1 MQLLRDSKCRNDR
14 HYINLKSLGAI
25 MTAVGTNGFR
35 SRLSPNSLPPTG
47 ANPPQFG
54 KHRLAA
60 WLKSNEEKEGRM
72 MDNPPFTT
80 CCFLSLM
87 LFDSVRLLRSKV
99 PRLTRTLPQRA
110 QTTRSGT
117 DSAVQ
122 DQITQCCI
130 NRRGVFIHLLA
141 LAAALHPFGSF
152 ALPPFHL
159 FLRCC
164 SVIILGPRVCFI
176 HTLRNLNYTAPHT
189 TALRSRISTSCP
201 AKSTSRQHL
210 SSLSDR
216 HRHRLPSRPSA
227 SATEATTT
235 PAGGASRRIA
245 TTSSRAS

>member
-1 MQLLRDSKCRNDR
+1 
-14 HYINLKSLGAI
+14 
-25 MTAVGTNGFR
+25 
-35 SRLSPNSLPPTG
+35 
-47 ANPPQFG
+47 
-54 KHRLAA
+54 
-60 WLKSNEEKEGRM
+60 

-80 CCFLSLM
+80 CCFLSLV

-117 DSAVQ
+117 DSAAQ

-164 SVIILGPRVCFI
+164 SVIVP
-176 HTLRNLNYTAPHT
+176 NLLSNLSPFAPPLPIFSPPF
-189 TALRSRISTSCP
+189 AQ
-201 AKSTSRQHL
+201 A
-210 SSLSDR
+210 R
-216 HRHRLPSRPSA
+216 HRHARQAGRLFHPHNFARLCITRNHASSSPSP
-227 SATEATTT
+227 ELH
-235 PAGGASRRIA
+235 
-245 TTSSRAS
+245 